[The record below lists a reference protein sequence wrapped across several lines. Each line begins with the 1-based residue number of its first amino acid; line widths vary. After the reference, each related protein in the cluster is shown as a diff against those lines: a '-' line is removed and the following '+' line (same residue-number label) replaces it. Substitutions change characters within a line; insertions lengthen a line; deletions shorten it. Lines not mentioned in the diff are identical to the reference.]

1 MQFSKSLFHI
11 LAGISAMVL
20 SMLACS
26 PVIAISWNE
35 FLVIAVVFAVLL
47 GPPLYRFVKRV
58 EEFLKKKSK
67 D

>member
-1 MQFSKSLFHI
+1 MQFSKSIFHI
-11 LAGISAMVL
+11 VSGISAMVL

-35 FLVIAVVFAVLL
+35 FLVIALVFAVLL
-47 GPPLYRFVKRV
+47 GPPLYRFIQRV
-58 EEFLKKKSK
+58 DEFLKHKKK